1 MVSWWQKRGASIA
14 KPAYYNNNVEKARGE
29 QQRNDTWRRPRDSK
43 HQRQKDL
50 GGCFCS
56 AQGRNTSRAFL
67 PVCIHVCTCW
77 PDIALPGNKKISSR
91 ERGTRGDSSRHSAA
105 TSTAIRLR
113 KIELARIRETRGG
126 GCAHAPAYI
135 PPPPAATSNSMP
147 GYTRA
152 RAVLDASMI
161 ANAFFLQ
168 LWLCLSLFLS
178 PPPRLHNCTG
188 FLLARRLF
196 SRKKGGKPNKTNSN
210 FLSLVARQSLVHIT
224 PVWETLIKNRLSAF
238 CFGECY
244 AMRVNNKTGICERW
258 SVFTSTRYFLSRSS
272 TTLIIWC
279 LCVCN

>member
-1 MVSWWQKRGASIA
+1 MTRDGGRATRNVSGKKASEDVFA
-14 KPAYYNNNVEKARGE
+14 RPRGE
-29 QQRNDTWRRPRDSK
+29 IPRAHSS
-43 HQRQKDL
+43 QCVYMYVRV
-50 GGCFCS
+50 
-56 AQGRNTSRAFL
+56 GRILRY
-67 PVCIHVCTCW
+67 
-77 PDIALPGNKKISSR
+77 
-91 ERGTRGDSSRHSAA
+91 RGTRRSHRASGG
-105 TSTAIRLR
+105 
-113 KIELARIRETRGG
+113 RGG
-126 GCAHAPAYI
+126 TRRVTARLQVRRFACERSSWRGSERREEE
-135 PPPPAATSNSMP
+135 AARTRP
-147 GYTRA
+147 RIYLRRLQRRRIQCPDTRA
-152 RAVLDASMI
+152 LAP
-161 ANAFFLQ
+161 FLMPR
-168 LWLCLSLFLS
+168 WLRTPFSCSYGSVSLSLSLFLS